1 MDELVQKV
9 EFDGPSLTI
18 KSKYL
23 AVGISAF
30 NASSYNG
37 STFSAF
43 IASNT
48 TDPQVKIINFFQW
61 LFFEIF
67 NIFGCL
73 GIFLIRQ
80 TKH

>member
-1 MDELVQKV
+1 MQKV
-9 EFDGPSLTI
+9 EFDGHSLTI

-43 IASNT
+43 IASNM
-48 TDPQVKIINFFQW
+48 TDPQVMPHNFSSIYD
-61 LFFEIF
+61 IF
-67 NIFGCL
+67 YF
-73 GIFLIRQ
+73 
-80 TKH
+80 